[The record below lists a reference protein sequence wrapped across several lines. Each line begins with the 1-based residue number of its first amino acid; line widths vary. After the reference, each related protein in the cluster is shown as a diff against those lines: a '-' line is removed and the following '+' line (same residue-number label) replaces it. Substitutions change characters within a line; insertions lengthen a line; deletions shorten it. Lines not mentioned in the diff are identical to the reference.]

1 MSKTVAVPV
10 ELLEE
15 LIEQHITAKGFTNE
29 TARKAQA
36 ILSAPVVDEPKRRTF
51 FSPGQDKHKCE
62 NCGHFVAYHE
72 FGMCPRSCSV
82 AYAANTIPNT
92 GSAGQSIARCSQSHS
107 EAGWCGTD
115 DCYRRNR

>member
-29 TARKAQA
+29 AARRAQA
-36 ILSAPVVDEPKRRTF
+36 ILSAPLVDEPA
-51 FSPGQDKHKCE
+51 S
-62 NCGHFVAYHE
+62 Y
-72 FGMCPRSCSV
+72 
-82 AYAANTIPNT
+82 PNT
-92 GSAGQSIARCSQSHS
+92 GSAGHSIARCSQSHS